1 MITKDQG
8 FMNIKTQIIIKSSN
22 KIIRLLK
29 IYKNYIYIYIELKV
43 LLNNKLEKLNPQQNN
58 FNIVML

>member
-1 MITKDQG
+1 MITKDQD

-43 LLNNKLEKLNPQQNN
+43 LLNNKLEKLNP
-58 FNIVML
+58 